1 MNRHEYVADRQRQNI
16 NKDMRMR
23 EKMSSLEKLK
33 KDMEDKRK
41 VWLGTYDVDAY
52 VAAKKKYEAA
62 LEQAPATSSER
73 VSISRECAEYAAECM
88 SAETRRVEG
97 ICERLLDGK
106 VPDKIHQ
113 RFKLIKE
120 LRAALEKNN
129 GTM

>member
-1 MNRHEYVADRQRQNI
+1 M
-16 NKDMRMR
+16 
-23 EKMSSLEKLK
+23 
-33 KDMEDKRK
+33 
-41 VWLGTYDVDAY
+41 
-52 VAAKKKYEAA
+52 
-62 LEQAPATSSER
+62 SER
-73 VSISRECAEYAAECM
+73 YIVRDGVYGPVLWDNEKILLVSHSNNENDFLELAKRLNANSGDTDAEKVCISRECAEYAAECM

>member
-33 KDMEDKRK
+33 KDMNEKRK
-41 VWLGTYDVDAY
+41 VWLDADAAY
-52 VAAKKKYEAA
+52 AAAAKRKYKAA
-62 LEQAPATSSER
+62 LKQAPAASSER